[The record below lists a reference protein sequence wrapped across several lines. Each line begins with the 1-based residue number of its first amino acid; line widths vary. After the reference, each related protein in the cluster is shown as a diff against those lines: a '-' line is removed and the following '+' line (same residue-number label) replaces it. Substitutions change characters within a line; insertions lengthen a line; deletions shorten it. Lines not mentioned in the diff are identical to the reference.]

1 MPQQQRLS
9 DKKAREYFE
18 LRRWPGRKIRCPAC
32 GSAYPILNQQRDD
45 VEGYYRCPKT
55 ELHREINDGRPYV
68 FTVRTGTV
76 LARSH
81 VPLSVWLI
89 AFDLI
94 YKLGDTFS
102 IKDFGETLEL
112 HRRTTVR
119 VVDIIRQ
126 LQQRSLL
133 ANGVTGKDPNQFL
146 RDIVNE
152 RGGLSH

>member
-9 DKKAREYFE
+9 DEKAREHFE
-18 LRRWPGRKIRCPAC
+18 SRRWPKRKIRCPAC
-32 GSAYPILNQQRDD
+32 GSAYPIWNQPRLG
-45 VEGYYRCPKT
+45 VEGYYRCPKS
-55 ELHREINDGRPYV
+55 ELHREINGGRPFV
-68 FTVRTGTV
+68 FTVRTGTI

-112 HRRTTVR
+112 HRRTTER

-126 LQQRSLL
+126 LQQRSLFT
-133 ANGVTGKDPNQFL
+133 NGKSGIDPNQFL
-146 RDIVNE
+146 RDLVNE
-152 RGGLSH
+152 RGGLSR